1 MLFGS
6 LQCALDS
13 ISNVICHRD
22 IDSTCLDEP
31 TDRDQLIVKNTV
43 SLLQTRVPGL
53 ESGKAC
59 TIRLPPLE
67 ESRSRMLLRC
77 GTQRVC
83 RDFLRVVDT
92 VFY

>member
-1 MLFGS
+1 MPGGLF
-6 LQCALDS
+6 
-13 ISNVICHRD
+13 HRD
-22 IDSTCLDEP
+22 IGSTCLDEP
-31 TDRDQLIVKNTV
+31 TDRDQLIVKNIV
-43 SLLQTRVPGL
+43 SLLQIRVPGL

-59 TIRLPPLE
+59 TIRLLPLE

-77 GTQRVC
+77 GTQRVR